1 MLNRESILA
10 VDDLTIESVAI
21 PEWGGD
27 VHVRTL
33 TAGERDRFEAWT
45 QADKFDR
52 FRAKLAVLCVCDEQ
66 GQRIFGDDD
75 VDAIAG
81 KSTKPLDR
89 ITDVAFRLNR
99 FTAADLESIK
109 GN

>member
-1 MLNRESILA
+1 MLDRTSILA
-10 VDDLTIESVAI
+10 VDDLRIEPLAI
-21 PEWGGD
+21 PEWGGE

-33 TAGERDRFEAWT
+33 TAGERDRFEQWT
-45 QADKFDR
+45 HEDKFDR
-52 FRAKLAVLCVCDEQ
+52 FRAKLAVLCVCDEK
-66 GQRIFGDDD
+66 GHRIFTDDD
-75 VDAIAG
+75 VDAVAG

-99 FTAADLESIK
+99 FTAADLEAIR